1 MFCPTC
7 GKEFL
12 SERKFC
18 SSCGTNLEA
27 VSQALTGSV
36 EGAFIKFDNAIDLFL
51 GRYSDRFFK
60 NAQTTATET
69 TLLKSWKLLGES
81 ILTSIVDLFLIS
93 LMWNLLPFR
102 FLMLLVTTPIR
113 AISRGGREKK
123 TAEKTAELAL
133 EEKPITAMPVL
144 QRELGPAS
152 VTEHTTEIMSRKV
165 DIRQT
170 N

>member
-18 SSCGTNLEA
+18 SSCGTNLET
-27 VSQALTGSV
+27 VSLALSGSA
-36 EGAFIKFDNAIDLFL
+36 ESAFIKFDNSVDQFL
-51 GRYSDRFFK
+51 ARYSERFFK
-60 NAQTTATET
+60 NAQATAGESN
-69 TLLKSWKLLGES
+69 LLKSWKLLLES
-81 ILTSIVDLFLIS
+81 SLTSVVDLFLLA

-123 TAEKTAELAL
+123 TAGLSL
-133 EEKPITAMPVL
+133 EEGPITAVPI
-144 QRELGPAS
+144 QKRELGPPS
-152 VTEHTTEIMSRKV
+152 VTEHTTEIISPKADV
-165 DIRQT
+165 RQT
-170 N
+170 H